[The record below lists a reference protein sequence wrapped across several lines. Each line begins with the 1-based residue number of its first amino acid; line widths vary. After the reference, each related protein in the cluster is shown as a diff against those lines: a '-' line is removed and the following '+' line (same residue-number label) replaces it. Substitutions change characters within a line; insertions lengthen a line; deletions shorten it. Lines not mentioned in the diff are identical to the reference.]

1 MRILKTAIT
10 LHWGLNLPLLLAV
23 VAFPA
28 IADLPLHADEAKV
41 ARPSGSARARQ
52 LHYLHNGEPDAVVLL
67 APPPRPDSAEQEA
80 DMAEV
85 VAIQRACTTNQAVVA
100 FSEKKF
106 SVFNFAPAVGDSFKP
121 DRFPK
126 TGAFFEQVER
136 DAAAAADE
144 AKEYWKRPRPF
155 TINPSLALGKL
166 EKSFSYPSGHATE
179 GMVLALVLAELFP
192 DRREAVLAIGRD
204 LGWHRVWIARH
215 YPTDI
220 YAGRVFAQAIVRQMK
235 ASPDFQ
241 HDLAEAKAEIASTA
255 QTAET
260 PLQPPV
266 RATAAH

>member
-1 MRILKTAIT
+1 
-10 LHWGLNLPLLLAV
+10 
-23 VAFPA
+23 
-28 IADLPLHADEAKV
+28 
-41 ARPSGSARARQ
+41 
-52 LHYLHNGEPDAVVLL
+52 
-67 APPPRPDSAEQEA
+67 
-80 DMAEV
+80 
-85 VAIQRACTTNQAVVA
+85 
-100 FSEKKF
+100 
-106 SVFNFAPAVGDSFKP
+106 
-121 DRFPK
+121 
-126 TGAFFEQVER
+126 
-136 DAAAAADE
+136 
-144 AKEYWKRPRPF
+144 
-155 TINPSLALGKL
+155 LGKL
-166 EKSFSYPSGHATE
+166 EKSFSYPSCHATE

>member
-1 MRILKTAIT
+1 LKTAIT

-28 IADLPLHADEAKV
+28 IADLPLHADEATV
-41 ARPSGSARARQ
+41 ARPSGSAQARQ

-67 APPPRPDSAEQEA
+67 APPPLPDSAEQQA

-85 VAIQRACTTNQAVVA
+85 VAIQKACTANQAAVA

-106 SVFNFAPAVGDSFKP
+106 SVFNFAPAVGDFFKP

-136 DAAAAADE
+136 DAAAAADA
-144 AKEYWKRPRPF
+144 AKKYWKRPRPF
-155 TINPSLALGKL
+155 TINPALASGKL
-166 EKSFSYPSGHATE
+166 EESFSYPSGHATE

-192 DRREAVLAIGRD
+192 EQREPILAIGRN

-220 YAGRVFAQAIVRQMK
+220 YAGRVFALAIVREMK
-235 ASPDFQ
+235 ANAGFQ
-241 HDLAEAKAEIASTA
+241 HDLSEVKAEIASKA
-255 QTAET
+255 RTAET
-260 PLQPPV
+260 PSRPLVP
-266 RATAAH
+266 AAAAH

>member
-1 MRILKTAIT
+1 
-10 LHWGLNLPLLLAV
+10 LLAV

-28 IADLPLHADEAKV
+28 IADLPLQADEATV
-41 ARPSGSARARQ
+41 AHPGGSAQARQ

-67 APPPRPDSAEQEA
+67 APPPLPDSAEQEA

-85 VAIQRACTTNQAVVA
+85 VAIQRTCTTNQAAVA

-106 SVFNFAPAVGDSFKP
+106 SVFNFAPAVGDFFEP

-126 TGAFFEQVER
+126 TGAFFEQVET
-136 DAAAAADE
+136 DAAAAANA

-155 TINPSLALGKL
+155 TINPALASGKL

-192 DRREAVLAIGRD
+192 DRREAILAIGRN
-204 LGWHRVWIARH
+204 LGWHRVWIARR

-255 QTAET
+255 PAAET

>member
-1 MRILKTAIT
+1 MRFLKTAIT
-10 LHWGLNLPLLLAV
+10 LQWGLNLRLLLAV

-28 IADLPLHADEAKV
+28 IADLPLRADQATV
-41 ARPSGSARARQ
+41 ARPSGSAQARQ
-52 LHYLHNGEPDAVVLL
+52 LHYLHSGEPDAVVLL
-67 APPPRPDSAEQEA
+67 TPPPLPDSAEQEA

-85 VAIQRACTTNQAVVA
+85 VAIQRACTTNQAAVA

-106 SVFNFAPAVGDSFKP
+106 SVFNFAPAIGDFFKS

-136 DAAAAADE
+136 DAAAAADA

-155 TINPSLALGKL
+155 TINPALASGKL

-192 DRREAVLAIGRD
+192 ERSEAILAIGRG
-204 LGWHRVWIARH
+204 LGWHRVGIGRH

-235 ASPDFQ
+235 ANPDFQ
-241 HDLAEAKAEIASTA
+241 HDLAAARAECR
-255 QTAET
+255 
-260 PLQPPV
+260 
-266 RATAAH
+266 RANRRQ